1 MYLFISGTWQLLG
14 LNSAHPVVND
24 LIPSALLF
32 DPGSLILEPEATYGR
47 PSPEAVEVTS
57 RSLDVTQAA
66 GFFVIIEAEFSAK
79 AGYDRRRPDLE
90 SVLVEVLE
98 VRHIPDGDFAQASG
112 LIKEKAFKDVSTRD
126 VLQVAEP
133 VVRLFKG
140 GKISLFRLPDDRP
153 RLAVV
158 TDFQKLALVPVLF
171 DVKHFSL
178 LQLVEEHRHQ
188 VFAVDAKSLPDA
200 HHHFAAGSV
209 AVRREGILP
218 RHLADQVVA
227 EVRSLL
233 ARHREG
239 ISHDGVRHD
248 GNHLNQKECMR
259 SF

>member
-79 AGYDRRRPDLE
+79 AGNDRRRPDFE

-140 GKISLFRLPDDRP
+140 GTISLFRLPDTVIR
-153 RLAVV
+153 
-158 TDFQKLALVPVLF
+158 
-171 DVKHFSL
+171 FSPL
-178 LQLVEEHRHQ
+178 TRR
-188 VFAVDAKSLPDA
+188 VFRMPII
-200 HHHFAAGSV
+200 
-209 AVRREGILP
+209 ILP
-218 RHLADQVVA
+218 PEAWPFVA
-227 EVRSLL
+227 REYCQDISPIRLLPRYVRCSP
-233 ARHREG
+233 G
-239 ISHDGVRHD
+239 IG
-248 GNHLNQKECMR
+248 KESAMTA
-259 SF
+259 SDMIEIT